1 MFSKPSKTPSR
12 PAPPRATPTS
22 SQTSSAPPPLE
33 PPAQRKPPSVVSVIG
48 KDITIEG
55 GVNGEGELHVDGL
68 VRGDVRVG
76 RLSIG
81 DSGLIEGTVNA
92 ELVEVRGKIVGS
104 VTAKQI
110 RLFATANVDGD
121 ITHEQL
127 AMETGACFQGRSLKF
142 QRPAPAREPA
152 PAPMGDVISLGAAA
166 VKAG

>member
-22 SQTSSAPPPLE
+22 TAPPPLE
-33 PPAQRKPPSVVSVIG
+33 PPAARKPPSVVSVIG

-81 DSGLIEGTVNA
+81 DSGLIEGTVTA
-92 ELVEVRGKIVGS
+92 ELVEVRGKVVGS

-152 PAPMGDVISLGAAA
+152 PAPMGDVLNLGGA
-166 VKAG
+166 VVKPA

>member
-1 MFSKPSKTPSR
+1 MFSKPSKTTSR
-12 PAPPRATPTS
+12 PTQRPAAT
-22 SQTSSAPPPLE
+22 SAPPPLE
-33 PPAQRKPPSVVSVIG
+33 SPAARKAPSIVSVIG

-55 GVNGEGELHVDGL
+55 GVTGEGELHVDGL

-81 DSGLIEGTVNA
+81 ESGHIEGTVAA
-92 ELVEVRGKIVGS
+92 ELVEVRGKVIGS

-152 PAPMGDVISLGAAA
+152 PAQAPMGDVINLGATA
-166 VKAG
+166 KAG